1 MKCQRRIEKEE
12 KKEDNDEKEEV
23 EETMEIKATSKFI
36 VCSFSFCA
44 LYTQN
49 YILKSIL
56 IGLS

>member
-1 MKCQRRIEKEE
+1 MKCQRRREKEE
-12 KKEDNDEKEEV
+12 KKEDNDEEEV

-44 LYTQN
+44 LYIQN